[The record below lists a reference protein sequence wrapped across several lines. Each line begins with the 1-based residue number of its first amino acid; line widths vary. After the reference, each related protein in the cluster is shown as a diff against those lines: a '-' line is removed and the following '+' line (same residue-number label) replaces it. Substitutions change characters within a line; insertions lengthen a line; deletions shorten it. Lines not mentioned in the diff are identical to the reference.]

1 MKVVVIGGGASGI
14 FCSGL
19 VASFGHECVLLEKNE
34 RIGKKMYITGK
45 GRCNVTN
52 CCDVSEFL
60 ENVVTNRKFLM
71 SSIYKFSPFDT
82 MDFLASNGLD
92 IKVERGN
99 RVFPTSDKANDV
111 INTFEN
117 FARKNNVQIKLNT
130 KVVDILTRDNRVVGV
145 VTDKGKI
152 ECDAVVVATGGKSYT
167 TTGSTGDG
175 YTWAKRLGHNIVTPK
190 PALSALK
197 TSGVDGLAGLS
208 LKNVRATIFDGDN
221 ELDSDFGEMLFT
233 HTGVSGPIILSLSSK
248 IAKFYQNGKFSKKLA
263 VGIDL
268 KPALDMDTLE
278 SRILREL
285 SDNINCTIKN
295 ILPSLMP
302 KSLIPLVL
310 SQAKIS
316 QTTVA
321 NSITK
326 EQRKSLERVIKCI
339 KLDILDMEKLE
350 FAIVTSGGVD
360 VKQIDPKDMQSKLVK
375 GLYFVGEV
383 LDVDALTGGYNL
395 QIAFSTAYAMASSIK

>member
-19 VASFGHECVLLEKNE
+19 VASFGHDCILLEKNE

-52 CCDVSEFL
+52 CCEVNEFL

-71 SSIYKFSPFDT
+71 SSIYKFSPYDT
-82 MDFLASNGLD
+82 MDFLSRFGLD

-117 FARKNNVQIKLNT
+117 FARKNNVDIRLNT
-130 KVVDILTRDNRVVGV
+130 KVLDIVAQDNAVKSVI
-145 VTDKGKI
+145 TNKGKI
-152 ECDAVVVATGGKSYT
+152 ECDAVVVATGGKSYS

-175 YTWAKRLGHNIVTPK
+175 YEWARKLGHNIIMPK
-190 PALSALK
+190 PALSAIK

-208 LKNVRATIFDGDN
+208 LKNVSVSIYEN
-221 ELDSDFGEMLFT
+221 SKVIESDFGEMLFT

-248 IAKFYQNGKFSKKLA
+248 INKFYQNGNFTKKLLLC
-263 VGIDL
+263 IDL
-268 KPALDMDTLE
+268 KPALDINTLDN
-278 SRILREL
+278 RILREFG
-285 SDNINCTIKN
+285 DNINCEIKN

-302 KSLIPLVL
+302 KSLIPIVL
-310 SQAKIS
+310 EQAKIR
-316 QTTVA
+316 QNTVA

-326 EQRKSLERVIKCI
+326 EQRKNLVDVIKCI
-339 KLDILDMEKLE
+339 KFNIIDLEKLD

-360 VKQIDPKDMQSKLVK
+360 VKQVDPKDMQSKLVS